1 MFDSLHDEEN
11 SSLHFELYILFPVQ
25 VLPVQSAS
33 FMLNLV
39 LILWSWTSTC
49 STAFNWQ
56 WIIKQFKQRFEEFTG
71 RCLTLP
77 HGEKNSAFHNIY
89 PDSFTLG
96 LLSVE
101 KEERWYILMYK
112 DPVDLSQLTQAINS
126 GLSCPEVCG
135 DWGCHCWRQTSQE
148 ETVESLRKWFF
159 YTV

>member
-1 MFDSLHDEEN
+1 MFDSLRDEEN

-25 VLPVQSAS
+25 VFPVQSAS

-71 RCLTLP
+71 HCLTLP
-77 HGEKNSAFHNIY
+77 HGEKKLSLPQYLPRFLY
-89 PDSFTLG
+89 SG
-96 LLSVE
+96 LVE
-101 KEERWYILMYK
+101 CWKRRRYILMYK